1 MQVQPIS
8 FLCVSKMEL
17 KGRHLLSLKDFTR
30 EEIQLILDTSSDL
43 KRLRYRSELGTSLL
57 GQSVGMVFERPSTRT
72 RVSFEVAINE
82 LSGDSLFLSSQELQ
96 LSRGEPIADTARVL
110 SRYIHGIVIRATS
123 HENVV
128 ELAAH
133 STIPVI
139 NALTPMYH
147 PCQGLADLL
156 TIQEKLHEL
165 EGLKLVYVGDGNN
178 VCHSLMLGG
187 ATMGL
192 EVTVATPPGFE
203 PNPEVTKISR
213 ERAEE
218 NMAQVELTNDPKAAV
233 EDADVI
239 YTDVFV
245 SMGQDAERKKRLAA
259 FLPDFQVNEAL
270 VKLAAPHSIVMH
282 CLPAHRDEEITDGVI
297 EGSHSVVWDQAENRL
312 HTEKAVLAL
321 FL

>member
-1 MQVQPIS
+1 
-8 FLCVSKMEL
+8 MEL
-17 KGRHLLSLKDFTR
+17 KGRHLLSLKNYTR
-30 EEIQLILDTSSDL
+30 EEIQLLLDTAADL

-57 GQSVGMVFERPSTRT
+57 GKSVGMIFERPSTRT

-110 SRYIHGIVIRATS
+110 SRYLHGIVIRATN
-123 HENVV
+123 HEHVV
-128 ELAAH
+128 ELAEQ
-133 STIPVI
+133 STVPVI

-147 PCQGLADLL
+147 PCQALADLL
-156 TIQEKLHEL
+156 TIKEKLHEL
-165 EGLKLVYVGDGNN
+165 EGLKLAYVGDGNN
-178 VCHSLMLGG
+178 VCHSLMLSG

-192 EVTVATPPGFE
+192 EVMVATPSGYE
-203 PNPEVTKISR
+203 PNPKVTKFSR
-213 ERAEE
+213 ARAEE
-218 NMAQVELTNDPKAAV
+218 NMSKVEVTNDAKAAV
-233 EDADVI
+233 QDADVI

-245 SMGQDAERKKRLAA
+245 SMGQDKERAKRLAA
-259 FLPDFQVNEAL
+259 FLPDFQVNESL

-282 CLPAHRDEEITDGVI
+282 CLPAHRDEEITDRVI

-321 FL
+321 LL

>member
-1 MQVQPIS
+1 
-8 FLCVSKMEL
+8 MEL

-30 EEIQLILDTSSDL
+30 EEIQLLLDTSADL
-43 KRLRYRSELGTSLL
+43 KRLRYRNELGTSLV

-82 LSGDSLFLSSQELQ
+82 LSGDPLFLSSQELQ

-110 SRYIHGIVIRATS
+110 SRYLHGIVIRATS
-123 HENVV
+123 HEHVV
-128 ELAAH
+128 ELAKY

-156 TIQEKLHEL
+156 TIREKLHEL
-165 EGLKLVYVGDGNN
+165 DGLKLVYVGDGNN

-187 ATMGL
+187 ATMGC
-192 EVTVATPPGFE
+192 EVTVATPPGYE
-203 PNPEVTKISR
+203 PNSKVTKLSR
-213 ERAEE
+213 DRAAE
-218 NMAQVELTNDPKAAV
+218 NMGQVEVSNDPKAAV

-245 SMGQDAERKKRLAA
+245 SMGQDKERKKRLTA

-270 VKLAAPHSIVMH
+270 VDRAAPHSIVMH

-297 EGSHSVVWDQAENRL
+297 EGPHSVVWDQAENRL
-312 HTEKAVLAL
+312 HTEKAVLAML
-321 FL
+321 L

>member
-1 MQVQPIS
+1 MD
-8 FLCVSKMEL
+8 L
-17 KGRHLLSLKDFTR
+17 KGRHFLTLQDFSR
-30 EEIQLILDTSSDL
+30 EDIQLFLDMASDL
-43 KRLRYRSELGTSLL
+43 KRQRYRSELATSLL
-57 GQSVGMVFERPSTRT
+57 GKSVGMVFERPSTRT

-110 SRYIHGIVIRATS
+110 SRYLHGIVIRATS

-128 ELAAH
+128 ELAKH

-156 TIQEKLHEL
+156 TIREKLHEL
-165 EGLKLVYVGDGNN
+165 EGLKLVYIGDGNN

-213 ERAEE
+213 ERAEQ

-233 EDADVI
+233 DEADVL

-270 VKLAAPHSIVMH
+270 VNLAAPHSIVMH

-297 EGSHSVVWDQAENRL
+297 EGPHSVVWDQAENRL

-321 FL
+321 LL

>member
-1 MQVQPIS
+1 
-8 FLCVSKMEL
+8 MEL
-17 KGRHLLSLKDFTR
+17 KGRHLLSLKDYTR
-30 EEIQLILDTSSDL
+30 EEIQLLLDTAAEL

-57 GQSVGMVFERPSTRT
+57 GKSVGMIFERPSTRT

-110 SRYIHGIVIRATS
+110 SRYLHGIVIRATN
-123 HENVV
+123 HEHVV
-128 ELAAH
+128 ELAEY
-133 STIPVI
+133 SSVPVI

-147 PCQGLADLL
+147 PCQALADLL
-156 TIQEKLHEL
+156 TIREKLHEL

-178 VCHSLMLGG
+178 VCHSLMLSG

-192 EVTVATPPGFE
+192 EVTVATPTGYE
-203 PNPEVTKISR
+203 PNPKVTKISR
-213 ERAEE
+213 ARAEE
-218 NMAQVELTNDPKAAV
+218 NMSKVEVTNDAKAAV
-233 EDADVI
+233 QDADVI

-245 SMGQDAERKKRLAA
+245 SMGQDKERNKRLAA
-259 FLPDFQVNEAL
+259 FLPNFQVNESL

-282 CLPAHRDEEITDGVI
+282 CLPAHRDEEITDNVI

-321 FL
+321 LL

>member
-1 MQVQPIS
+1 
-8 FLCVSKMEL
+8 MEL
-17 KGRHLLSLKDFTR
+17 KGRHLLSLKDYTR
-30 EEIQLILDTSSDL
+30 EELTLLLDTAADL
-43 KRLRYRSELGTSLL
+43 KRQRYRNELGTSLL
-57 GQSVGMVFERPSTRT
+57 GKAVGMLFERPSTRT

-110 SRYIHGIVIRATS
+110 SRYLHGIVIRATN
-123 HENVV
+123 HEHVV
-128 ELAAH
+128 ELAEH
-133 STIPVI
+133 STVPVI

-147 PCQGLADLL
+147 PCQALADLL

-192 EVTVATPPGFE
+192 EVTVATPTSYE
-203 PNPEVTKISR
+203 PNPTVTKIA
-213 ERAEE
+213 RARAKE
-218 NMAQVELTNDPKAAV
+218 NMCKVEITNNPKQAIQ
-233 EDADVI
+233 DADII

-245 SMGQDAERKKRLAA
+245 SMGQDKERAKRLAA
-259 FLPDFQVNEAL
+259 FLPDFQVNESL
-270 VKLAAPHSIVMH
+270 VKLAAPHSIVLH
-282 CLPAHRDEEITDGVI
+282 CLPAHRDEEITDAVI
-297 EGSHSVVWDQAENRL
+297 EGSHSAVWDQAENRL

-321 FL
+321 LL

>member
-1 MQVQPIS
+1 
-8 FLCVSKMEL
+8 MEL

-43 KRLRYRSELGTSLL
+43 KRQRYRSELGTSLL

-82 LSGDSLFLSSQELQ
+82 LSGDALFLSSQELQ

-110 SRYIHGIVIRATS
+110 SRYLHGIVIRATS

-128 ELAAH
+128 ELAQY
-133 STIPVI
+133 SSIPVI

-156 TIQEKLHEL
+156 TIKEKLHEL

-178 VCHSLMLGG
+178 VCHSLMVGG
-187 ATMGL
+187 AIMGL

-203 PNPEVTKISR
+203 PNAEVTTFAR
-213 ERAEE
+213 ERASE
-218 NMAQVELTNDPKAAV
+218 NMSQVEITNDPKAAV

-259 FLPDFQVNEAL
+259 FVPKYQVNEAL
-270 VKLAAPHSIVMH
+270 VELAAPHSIVMH

-297 EGSHSVVWDQAENRL
+297 EGPHSVVWDQAENRL

-321 FL
+321 LL

>member
-1 MQVQPIS
+1 
-8 FLCVSKMEL
+8 MEL
-17 KGRHLLSLKDFTR
+17 KGRHLLSLKDYTR
-30 EEIQLILDTSSDL
+30 EEIQLLLDTAAEL

-57 GQSVGMVFERPSTRT
+57 GKSVGMIFERPSTRT

-110 SRYIHGIVIRATS
+110 SRYLHGIVIRATN
-123 HENVV
+123 HEHVV
-128 ELAAH
+128 ELAEY
-133 STIPVI
+133 SSVPVI

-147 PCQGLADLL
+147 PCQALADLL
-156 TIQEKLHEL
+156 TIREKLHEL

-178 VCHSLMLGG
+178 VCHSLMLSG

-192 EVTVATPPGFE
+192 EVTVATPTGYE
-203 PNPEVTKISR
+203 PNPKVTKISR
-213 ERAEE
+213 ARAEE
-218 NMAQVELTNDPKAAV
+218 NMSKVEVTNDAKAAV
-233 EDADVI
+233 QDADVI

-245 SMGQDAERKKRLAA
+245 SMGQDKERNKRLAA
-259 FLPDFQVNEAL
+259 FLPNFQVNESL
-270 VKLAAPHSIVMH
+270 LKLAAPHSIVMH
-282 CLPAHRDEEITDGVI
+282 CLPAHRDEEITDNVI

-321 FL
+321 LL

>member
-1 MQVQPIS
+1 
-8 FLCVSKMEL
+8 MEL
-17 KGRHLLSLKDFTR
+17 KGRHLLSLKDYTR
-30 EEIQLILDTSSDL
+30 EEIQLLLDTAAEL

-57 GQSVGMVFERPSTRT
+57 GKSVGMIFERPSTRT

-110 SRYIHGIVIRATS
+110 SRYLHGIVIRATN
-123 HENVV
+123 HEHVV
-128 ELAAH
+128 ELAEY
-133 STIPVI
+133 SSVPVI

-147 PCQGLADLL
+147 PCQALADLL
-156 TIQEKLHEL
+156 TIREKLHEL

-178 VCHSLMLGG
+178 VCHSLMLSG

-192 EVTVATPPGFE
+192 EVTVATPTGYE
-203 PNPEVTKISR
+203 PNPKVTKISR
-213 ERAEE
+213 ARAEE
-218 NMAQVELTNDPKAAV
+218 NMSKVEVTNNAKAAV
-233 EDADVI
+233 QDADVI

-245 SMGQDAERKKRLAA
+245 SMGQDKERNKRLAA
-259 FLPDFQVNEAL
+259 FLPNFQVNESL
-270 VKLAAPHSIVMH
+270 LKLAAPHSIVMH
-282 CLPAHRDEEITDGVI
+282 CLPAHRDEEITDNVI

-321 FL
+321 LL

>member
-1 MQVQPIS
+1 
-8 FLCVSKMEL
+8 MEL

-30 EEIQLILDTSSDL
+30 EEIQLILDTSADL
-43 KRLRYRSELGTSLL
+43 KRQRYISELGTSLL
-57 GQSVGMVFERPSTRT
+57 GKSVGMVFERPSTRT

-82 LSGDSLFLSSQELQ
+82 LSGDALFLSSQELQ
-96 LSRGEPIADTARVL
+96 LSRGEPIADTSRVL
-110 SRYIHGIVIRATS
+110 SRYLHGIVIRATS

-128 ELAAH
+128 ELAQH
-133 STIPVI
+133 SSIPVI

-156 TIQEKLHEL
+156 TIREKLHEL

-187 ATMGL
+187 AIMGL

-203 PNPEVTKISR
+203 PNAEVTTFAR
-213 ERAEE
+213 ERAAE
-218 NMAQVELTNDPKAAV
+218 NMAQVEITNNPKAAV
-233 EDADVI
+233 EDADII

-245 SMGQDAERKKRLAA
+245 SMGQDAERKKRLAT
-259 FLPDFQVNEAL
+259 FVPKYQVNEAL

-297 EGSHSVVWDQAENRL
+297 EGPHSVVWDQAENRL

-321 FL
+321 LL